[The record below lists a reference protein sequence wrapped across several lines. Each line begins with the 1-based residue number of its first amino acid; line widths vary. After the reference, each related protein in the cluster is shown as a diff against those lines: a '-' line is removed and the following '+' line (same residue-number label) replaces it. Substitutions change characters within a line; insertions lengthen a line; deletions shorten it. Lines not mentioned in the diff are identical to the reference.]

1 MLSLTAVCSNTGLLS
16 ILPIEGELPEV
27 ADISAH
33 SSSLHPSR
41 EVVVVVMGAME
52 MMVVVVA
59 VVVMEVGCDGGS
71 DSGDGHGGRWW

>member
-1 MLSLTAVCSNTGLLS
+1 MLSLTAVCNNTGLLS
-16 ILPIEGELPEV
+16 ILSIEGELPEV

-33 SSSLHPSR
+33 SSSLYPSR

-52 MMVVVVA
+52 MMVVVA

-71 DSGDGHGGRWW
+71 DSGGGHGGRWW